1 MNTQDFINNAEYL
14 IRQCLNQKNINPTME
29 AWLRDACLDLA
40 KAREKDIRKTEYNTF
55 DDWMNEI
62 ENYSTRRE
70 RALEDTDVILWAKTA
85 WDIQQ
90 EKIEKYETIL
100 KHAMSEKTGVFF
112 ICGEA
117 GEKDSM
123 GLPEKIMVCP
133 AYGLDGFA
141 MYKKDRDYDAPGW

>member
-1 MNTQDFINNAEYL
+1 MKTQDFINNAEYV
-14 IRQCLNQKNINPTME
+14 IRQCLNQKNIDPTME

-40 KAREKDIRKTEYNTF
+40 KAREKDIRTTQ
-55 DDWMNEI
+55 
-62 ENYSTRRE
+62 
-70 RALEDTDVILWAKTA
+70 ILCKAFP
-85 WDIQQ
+85 
-90 EKIEKYETIL
+90 EKSG
-100 KHAMSEKTGVFF
+100 HFF

-141 MYKKDRDYDAPGW
+141 SYKKDRDYSAPGW

>member
-1 MNTQDFINNAEYL
+1 MNTIDFINNAEYL
-14 IRQCLNQKNINPTME
+14 IRQCLNQTWNMQIDPLMK
-29 AWLRDACLDLA
+29 AWLQDACLDLA
-40 KAREKDIRKTEYNTF
+40 KARETENRDLHWTEDYYEEVLLLRKK
-55 DDWMNEI
+55 
-62 ENYSTRRE
+62 
-70 RALEDTDVILWAKTA
+70 V
-85 WDIQQ
+85 
-90 EKIEKYETIL
+90 EKYETMF

-141 MYKKDRDYDAPGW
+141 SYKKDRDYSAPGW